1 MKIKM
6 LKERIYNSR
15 KEERMTNKEL
25 ELWKNQDWS
34 WTSEWVNSMVK
45 NMEDEG
51 KSVEEIIEGLSKYG
65 EVKVV
70 EKEDK

>member
-1 MKIKM
+1 MIK
-6 LKERIYNSR
+6 
-15 KEERMTNKEL
+15 KEL
-25 ELWKNQDWS
+25 ELWKNQNWG
-34 WTSEWVNSMVK
+34 WTSEWVHSMVK

-51 KSVEEIIEGLSKYG
+51 KSVEEIIEELSKYG